1 MTGVQT
7 CALPIFPADHHF
19 AAGAQTYTITL
30 KKLMAVT
37 PHGNSETESS
47 MEQIK
52 STDDDKTGNKKG
64 IFAAFKGY
72 FK

>member
-1 MTGVQT
+1 
-7 CALPIFPADHHF
+7 
-19 AAGAQTYTITL
+19 
-30 KKLMAVT
+30 MAVT
-37 PHGNSETESS
+37 PYGNSETESS

-52 STDDDKTGNKKG
+52 STDDDKTENKKG